1 MGHSW
6 SWCTILTKL
15 KPGDLFGNIPFSL
28 WPLSAVRF
36 SSLISSSCKICGD
49 QLNSEKLTLSHLQQK
64 HKVKIE
70 RRKSYFVVEECTIV
84 HTLGSSPQIY
94 TVRVSVTSQKEYF
107 FSLKICQNWNEKHKM
122 YMPQWGKNI
131 VVKLPPSS
139 SWSERHWYLG
149 HVTLTRWVFK
159 NPLTKYFGS

>member
-1 MGHSW
+1 MTIVW
-6 SWCTILTKL
+6 SCSAPLTFLNTATFSNLSSKANSIQSSLENGIQWEELQILFKTIRTKW
-15 KPGDLFGNIPFSL
+15 KFSL
-28 WPLSAVRF
+28 
-36 SSLISSSCKICGD
+36 
-49 QLNSEKLTLSHLQQK
+49 
-64 HKVKIE
+64 
-70 RRKSYFVVEECTIV
+70 
-84 HTLGSSPQIY
+84 LGSSPQIY

-107 FSLKICQNWNEKHKM
+107 FSLKICQNWNEKHKS

-131 VVKLPPSS
+131 VVKLPPSF